1 MDVDWHVVGA
11 RATPCCLGARR
22 HRFRVPDRDP
32 TRGGLRLFTWLVRIP
47 TRMSTATTWLASGGS
62 GAALLAAAERS
73 VLLATAGRS
82 TYLFSTLMADDKKT
96 LAQGLRRRDPELL
109 DRLIE
114 QYQYRLFRYLL
125 YITGNQE
132 RAEDF
137 FQETWIRVLER
148 GHQYDGKFKFE
159 AWLFTI
165 ARNLVIDWQRQKKAQ
180 SLDSMMDPEE
190 GAGFEIVD
198 EKAESPLHL
207 ILRGEEKDKVQA
219 SLEQLPAPYREVL
232 LLRFQE
238 EMQLDEIARIQATPI
253 STVKSRLYRG
263 LDALKGL
270 LAGGAA

>member
-1 MDVDWHVVGA
+1 VIINIS
-11 RATPCCLGARR
+11 
-22 HRFRVPDRDP
+22 RDLAP
-32 TRGGLRLFTWLVRIP
+32 QQGLFFPLAGLRLFGRAGRIQ
-47 TRMSTATTWLASGGS
+47 TTMSPMFAFLPRTAPACQATPAGFTSGGTLARLGL
-62 GAALLAAAERS
+62 GATLTGSRS
-73 VLLATAGRS
+73 L
-82 TYLFSTLMADDKKT
+82 LFSTLMADEKKA
-96 LAQGLRRRDPELL
+96 LAEGLRQRDPELL

-148 GHQYDGKFKFE
+148 GHQYDGRFKFE

-165 ARNLVIDWQRQKKAQ
+165 ARNLVIDWQRQKKTQ

-190 GAGFEIVD
+190 GAGFEIPD
-198 EKAESPLHL
+198 DKAESPLHL
-207 ILRGEEKDKVQA
+207 LLQGEETDRVQT
-219 SLEQLPAPYREVL
+219 SLERLPAAYREVL

-270 LAGGAA
+270 LVGGDA

>member
-1 MDVDWHVVGA
+1 MSAAFVSTTFGRVGSAA
-11 RATPCCLGARR
+11 R
-22 HRFRVPDRDP
+22 
-32 TRGGLRLFTWLVRIP
+32 
-47 TRMSTATTWLASGGS
+47 LAPGWSGS
-62 GAALLAAAERS
+62 
-73 VLLATAGRS
+73 
-82 TYLFSTLMADDKKT
+82 YLFSTLMADDKK
-96 LAQGLRRRDPELL
+96 LLVLGLRQRDPEVL

-125 YITGNQE
+125 YLTGNTE

-165 ARNLVIDWQRQKKAQ
+165 ARNLVIDWQRQKKAV
-180 SLDSMMDPEE
+180 SLDAMTDPEE
-190 GAGFEIVD
+190 GKGFEIVD
-198 EKAESPLHL
+198 EKAESPLQL
-207 ILRGEEKDKVQA
+207 FLQSESQDRVQA
-219 SLEQLPAPYREVL
+219 SLERLPAAYREVL

-263 LDALKGL
+263 LDALKEL
-270 LAGGAA
+270 LAGGGA

>member
-1 MDVDWHVVGA
+1 
-11 RATPCCLGARR
+11 
-22 HRFRVPDRDP
+22 
-32 TRGGLRLFTWLVRIP
+32 
-47 TRMSTATTWLASGGS
+47 
-62 GAALLAAAERS
+62 
-73 VLLATAGRS
+73 
-82 TYLFSTLMADDKKT
+82 MADDKRT
-96 LAQGLRRRDPELL
+96 LVQGLRQRDPELL

-125 YITGNQE
+125 YITGNPE

-165 ARNLVIDWQRQKKAQ
+165 ARNLVIDWQRQKKAV
-180 SLDSMMDPEE
+180 SLDSMMDSEE
-190 GAGFEIVD
+190 GKGFEIMD
-198 EKAESPLHL
+198 EKAESPLQLFLQAETQERVH
-207 ILRGEEKDKVQA
+207 A
-219 SLEQLPAPYREVL
+219 SLEQLPVAYREVL

-270 LAGGAA
+270 LAGGASAQSSGN

>member
-1 MDVDWHVVGA
+1 MPGCEPREASIRDSNLDVTLCQIGSCKA
-11 RATPCCLGARR
+11 
-22 HRFRVPDRDP
+22 
-32 TRGGLRLFTWLVRIP
+32 RGGVRLFTALERIP
-47 TRMSTATTWLASGGS
+47 TRMSATLIWANPGAAESTPNMALPES
-62 GAALLAAAERS
+62 GATPSAAAKWP
-73 VLLATAGRS
+73 
-82 TYLFSTLMADDKKT
+82 TYLFSTLMADDKKS
-96 LAQGLRRRDPELL
+96 LVQGLRQRDPELL

-125 YITGNQE
+125 YITGSPE

-148 GHQYDGKFKFE
+148 GHQYNGKFKFE

-165 ARNLVIDWQRQKKAQ
+165 ARNLVIDWQRQKKAV
-180 SLDSMMDPEE
+180 SLDSMTDPEE
-190 GAGFEIVD
+190 GKGFEIVD
-198 EKAESPLHL
+198 ERAESPLTL
-207 ILRGEEKDKVQA
+207 FLQAESQGRVQA
-219 SLEQLPAPYREVL
+219 SLERLPVAYREVL

-270 LAGGAA
+270 LAGGAV

>member
-1 MDVDWHVVGA
+1 VAGSA
-11 RATPCCLGARR
+11 P
-22 HRFRVPDRDP
+22 
-32 TRGGLRLFTWLVRIP
+32 
-47 TRMSTATTWLASGGS
+47 GGS
-62 GAALLAAAERS
+62 G
-73 VLLATAGRS
+73 TI
-82 TYLFSTLMADDKKT
+82 LFSTLMADDKKM

-109 DRLIE
+109 DQLIE

-125 YITGNQE
+125 YITGNTE

-165 ARNLVIDWQRQKKAQ
+165 ARNLVIDWQRQKKAV
-180 SLDSMMDPEE
+180 SLDAMTNPEE
-190 GAGFEIVD
+190 GAGFEIAD
-198 EKAESPLHL
+198 EKAESPLQL
-207 ILRGEEKDKVQA
+207 FLQSESQERVQA
-219 SLEQLPAPYREVL
+219 SLAQLPAPYREVL

-238 EMQLDEIARIQATPI
+238 EMQLEEIAKIQATPI

-270 LAGGAA
+270 LEGSAA

>member
-1 MDVDWHVVGA
+1 MTFGVTVGQD
-11 RATPCCLGARR
+11 L
-22 HRFRVPDRDP
+22 VPIC
-32 TRGGLRLFTWLVRIP
+32 GLRLFGWVGRIP
-47 TRMSTATTWLASGGS
+47 TRMSATYIWASSGRVGS
-62 GAALLAAAERS
+62 AAGLD
-73 VLLATAGRS
+73 AGWPGS
-82 TYLFSTLMADDKKT
+82 YLFSTLMADDKKI
-96 LAQGLRRRDPELL
+96 LVEGLRRRDPDVL

-125 YITGNQE
+125 YITGNHE

-165 ARNLVIDWQRQKKAQ
+165 ARNLVIDWQRQKKAV
-180 SLDSMMDPEE
+180 SLDSMTDPEE
-190 GAGFEIVD
+190 GKGFEIAD

-207 ILRGEEKDKVQA
+207 FLQAESQERVQA
-219 SLEQLPAPYREVL
+219 SLEQLPAAYREVL

-238 EMQLDEIARIQATPI
+238 EMQLDEIAKIQATPI